1 MLILPS
7 SCYTC
12 ECSHCQLC
20 YLFNQSR
27 ITYYLVQTR
36 SGMCREKAGLK
47 AFFSPPPPNQI
58 FLSASPLAVRVQG
71 FGMVGYLTKG
81 VFVSVLL
88 PTSWQQFHQGLLPS
102 ECFRDWCRDL
112 FWLTLVQRK
121 ISSLISWL
129 LSKVKCC
136 LLLLLLLFIVVRT
149 HSRLQRG
156 FWWNAM
162 LQVEVNLTLLGENH
176 RQNL

>member
-1 MLILPS
+1 MGWPVSRSLLFVLILPS

-20 YLFNQSR
+20 YLLNQSR

-36 SGMCREKAGLK
+36 SGMFRGKAGLK
-47 AFFSPPPPNQI
+47 AFFSPPPPPRHI

-136 LLLLLLLFIVVRT
+136 LLPKT
-149 HSRLQRG
+149 HPSSFTAKFLVKRNVASG
-156 FWWNAM
+156 S
-162 LQVEVNLTLLGENH
+162 
-176 RQNL
+176 

>member
-1 MLILPS
+1 MGWPVYRSLPFMSILPS
-7 SCYTC
+7 S
-12 ECSHCQLC
+12 CSHCQLC

-47 AFFSPPPPNQI
+47 AFFPPPPPNQI

-136 LLLLLLLFIVVRT
+136 LLPKT
-149 HSRLQRG
+149 HPSSFTAG
-156 FWWNAM
+156 FFWWNAM
-162 LQVEVNLTLLGENH
+162 LQVEVNLTLLTENH
-176 RQNL
+176 R